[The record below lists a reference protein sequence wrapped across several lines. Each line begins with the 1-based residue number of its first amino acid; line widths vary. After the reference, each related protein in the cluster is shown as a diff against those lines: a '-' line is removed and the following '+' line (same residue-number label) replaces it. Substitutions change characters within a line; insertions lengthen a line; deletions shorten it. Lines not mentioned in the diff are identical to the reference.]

1 MALICERGWGGW
13 GGTSCTRTR
22 PSLSINIWKLA
33 GPCFLGFIFKLKEVT
48 LEVVLYGIAL
58 CCVVLQNIACCIDTY
73 YRNWLQDEGVADALD
88 RRCGR
93 DIHNEN

>member
-1 MALICERGWGGW
+1 M

-58 CCVVLQNIACCIDTY
+58 CCVVLQNIACCIDAY
-73 YRNWLQDEGVADALD
+73 YIEIGCKMRVWLMRWIGGV
-88 RRCGR
+88 
-93 DIHNEN
+93 EETFTVKTS